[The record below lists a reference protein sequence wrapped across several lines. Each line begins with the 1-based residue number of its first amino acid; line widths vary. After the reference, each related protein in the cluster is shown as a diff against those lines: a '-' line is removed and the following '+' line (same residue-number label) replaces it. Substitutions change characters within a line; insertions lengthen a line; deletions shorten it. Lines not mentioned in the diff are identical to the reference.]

1 MNEESVLFDLFEDEV
16 VYVSELT
23 MKVKS
28 LETKV
33 DEIQNES
40 LKKDETVENL
50 QAELVMKNDLLKS
63 PLKAVNQGKT
73 YEEVKDR
80 QKARKLRTIKT
91 AAEQALWFVRT
102 FGLTVEKVVLK
113 DPQDHNV
120 DINYADVPSIS
131 TGICAE
137 QTTEPESVSETLYLL
152 EKFGVSDECY
162 DELTM
167 LHPSLPRSYK
177 VKAVRND
184 ISHNVELLPLPS
196 PFAGAYRP
204 IKPCIKLIL
213 ADKVHT

>member
-1 MNEESVLFDLFEDEV
+1 M
-16 VYVSELT
+16 
-23 MKVKS
+23 
-28 LETKV
+28 
-33 DEIQNES
+33 
-40 LKKDETVENL
+40 
-50 QAELVMKNDLLKS
+50 
-63 PLKAVNQGKT
+63 
-73 YEEVKDR
+73 KDR

-113 DPQDHNV
+113 SPQDHKV
-120 DINYADVPSIS
+120 DINYADVPSTS

-162 DELTM
+162 HELTM

-204 IKPCIKLIL
+204 IKACIN
-213 ADKVHT
+213 

>member
-1 MNEESVLFDLFEDEV
+1 M
-16 VYVSELT
+16 
-23 MKVKS
+23 
-28 LETKV
+28 
-33 DEIQNES
+33 DEIHKES
-40 LKKDETVENL
+40 LKKDETIENL

-63 PLKAVNQGKT
+63 PLKAINQGKT

-80 QKARKLRTIKT
+80 QKARKVRAIKT

-102 FGLTVEKVVLK
+102 FGLTVERVVLK
-113 DPQDHNV
+113 SPQDDKV
-120 DINYADVPSIS
+120 DINYADVPSTS

-152 EKFGVSDECY
+152 ETFGVSDECY
-162 DELTM
+162 HELTM
-167 LHPSLPRSYK
+167 LHPRSYK

-204 IKPCIKLIL
+204 IKACIKLIL

>member
-1 MNEESVLFDLFEDEV
+1 
-16 VYVSELT
+16 

-113 DPQDHNV
+113 
-120 DINYADVPSIS
+120 A
-131 TGICAE
+131 
-137 QTTEPESVSETLYLL
+137 
-152 EKFGVSDECY
+152 
-162 DELTM
+162 
-167 LHPSLPRSYK
+167 
-177 VKAVRND
+177 
-184 ISHNVELLPLPS
+184 PS
-196 PFAGAYRP
+196 PLV
-204 IKPCIKLIL
+204 C
-213 ADKVHT
+213 